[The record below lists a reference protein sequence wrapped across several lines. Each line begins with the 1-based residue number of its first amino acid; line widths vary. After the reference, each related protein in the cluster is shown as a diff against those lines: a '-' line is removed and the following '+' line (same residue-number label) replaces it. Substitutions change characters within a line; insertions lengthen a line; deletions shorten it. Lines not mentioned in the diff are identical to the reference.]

1 MTDHLTFLLLGL
13 GTGSVIAALGIGIV
27 VTHRAS
33 RVVNFAHAAT
43 GTFLALAYYELR
55 ATGDLVLPILGLPD
69 RVHLVD
75 RPTTATALVVIAVY
89 AVLLGAALYGIVFR
103 RLIGAPPLAGLVAS
117 LGLLLYFITL
127 GGLRFDRQG
136 ASALVIEGP
145 LPDDLVTIGGATAPL
160 DRYLLAGITVV
171 AAVLLAVVYRHSRI
185 GLVTRAVSESHRS
198 AMTVGISP
206 HPIGVVNWAA
216 ATLLAG
222 GALIL
227 AAPIIRLDAATSSL
241 LIVPALAAALPGRFD
256 SVGSTAALGLGLGML
271 QSEILNLQGDWDWLP
286 DIGLQQGVPFL
297 LILITLLV
305 RGEAAPARGETTT
318 LRLPHA
324 PDHRRAVPIVVVVA
338 VLAAAGTL
346 VLDSQWRVGIIVS
359 GIGAV
364 MALSVVVLTGLV
376 GQVSLAT
383 YAVAGLAAF
392 AMVRLQDDLGVPFPL
407 APLLGALVAVALSIG
422 VGFAALRTR
431 GMTLA
436 IATLAAA
443 VATEELLFRW
453 DWLTGGLAGA
463 TVDPP
468 TLFGLDLR
476 ISAPGAAF
484 PREVFGLLVVGVLT
498 VSATAVVLLRRSG
511 TARRWL
517 AVRSNERAA
526 AAVGVHV
533 ARAKLEAFA
542 VSGFIAGIGGTL
554 LAYRRELVTASAFG
568 VLDSVVLLSIAYI
581 AGVASPL
588 GALLAGALAAGG
600 LLTVAL
606 EEISPGSTDA
616 QLAVSGLL
624 LVVVAIRFPSG
635 ILGVRRSPSDE
646 TATTPATPVATATNG
661 GG

>member
-33 RVVNFAHAAT
+33 RIVNFAHAAT

-55 ATGDLVLPILGLPD
+55 ATGDLVLPVLGLPD
-69 RVHLVD
+69 RIHLVD
-75 RPTTATALVVIAVY
+75 RPTTATALLVIAVY
-89 AVLLGAALYGIVFR
+89 AALIGAALYGLVFR
-103 RLIGAPPLAGLVAS
+103 RLVGAPPLAGLVAS

-136 ASALVIEGP
+136 ASALVLEGP

-160 DRYLLAGITVV
+160 DRYLLAGIVVVV
-171 AAVLLAVVYRHSRI
+171 AVILEVTYRSTRI
-185 GLVTRAVSESHRS
+185 GLVTRAVAESPDS
-198 AMTVGISP
+198 AKLLGISP
-206 HPIGVVNWAA
+206 HPIGALNWAF
-216 ATLLAG
+216 ATVLAG
-222 GALIL
+222 AALIL
-227 AAPIIRLDAATSSL
+227 AAPIIRLDATASSL

-256 SVGSTAALGLGLGML
+256 SVVSATAIGLGLGML

-286 DIGLQQGVPFL
+286 DIGLQQGIPFL
-297 LILITLLV
+297 LILVTLLV
-305 RGEAAPARGETTT
+305 RGETVPRRGMPITF
-318 LRLPHA
+318 RLPRA
-324 PDHRRAVPIVVVVA
+324 PDHRHAVPIVGVIA
-338 VLAAAGTL
+338 VLAVIGTL

-359 GIGAV
+359 GISAV
-364 MALSVVVLTGLV
+364 IALSVVVLTGFV

-392 AMVRLQDDLGVPFPL
+392 AMVRFEDHLGVPFPI
-407 APLLGALVAVALSIG
+407 APVLGALVAVALSIG

-453 DWLTGGLAGA
+453 DWLTGGLGGSI
-463 TVDPP
+463 VEPP
-468 TLFGLDLR
+468 SLFGLDLR

-484 PREVFGLLVVGVLT
+484 PREAFGLLVIGVL
-498 VSATAVVLLRRSG
+498 VVAAIGVVLLRRSG

-526 AAVGVHV
+526 AAIGVDV

-542 VSGFIAGIGGTL
+542 IAGFLAGIGGTL
-554 LAYRRELVTASAFG
+554 LAYRRELVTTSSFG
-568 VLDSVVLLSIAYI
+568 VLDSVVLLAVVYL
-581 AGVASPL
+581 AGVGSPL
-588 GALLAGALAAGG
+588 GALLAGTLAAGG

-616 QLAVSGLL
+616 QLAVDGIL

-635 ILGVRRSPSDE
+635 ILGARRPRPKARATGPS
-646 TATTPATPVATATNG
+646 VATG